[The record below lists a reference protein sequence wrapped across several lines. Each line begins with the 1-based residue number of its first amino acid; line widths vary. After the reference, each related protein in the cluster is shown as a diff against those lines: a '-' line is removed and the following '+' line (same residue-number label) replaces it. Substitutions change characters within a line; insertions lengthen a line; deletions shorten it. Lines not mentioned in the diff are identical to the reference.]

1 MPIAMTKL
9 DRNAFL
15 LVERFLAAFPQA
27 ESTDHTLI
35 AVSGGSDS
43 LALLELLHDARG
55 LKRFDHAPC
64 TAVYIDHGQRSE
76 TTRECEIVRA
86 AAKKLGAG
94 FETAAI
100 DRPDRSSEGDLRSQ
114 RYAKLDTIADRIGAD
129 WILTGHTRDDQIET
143 VVMRL
148 IRGAGRLGL
157 AGIRQ
162 RRDRIVRPLL
172 NIRRRELRDYLDR
185 RGIEWSDDPS
195 NDSNAYTRNRLRNDV
210 IPAILQAFG
219 PTSLEHLPDVSSR
232 LAVEDTYLDAQAS
245 RYQDLVVVGQG
256 QSIDLTALAEVPEA
270 LRPRLLRAWL
280 GQLSGGTMI
289 SMSQLVELEKLIR
302 SRAGSGRI
310 ELAGLQL
317 ERRYDRVARIS
328 PQNECYA
335 QPFLYKV
342 DPTRSSRFVG
352 PHGAW
357 EIRIDPH
364 PTGPPPLAR
373 GEHSESLDFDPSMLG
388 DEAVFRPLE
397 QGDRI
402 ELARHGMRKVR
413 DIMSDRHLA
422 LSLRR
427 DWPVLATERGLLW
440 VPGLAVAHDAVAA
453 DRDARR
459 VRLDWKGLHI

>member
-1 MPIAMTKL
+1 MTKL
-9 DRNAFL
+9 DRSAFH

-27 ESTDHTLI
+27 ESTDHALI

-43 LALLELLHDARG
+43 LALLELMHDTRC
-55 LKRFDHAPC
+55 LKGFDHAPC

-76 TTRECEIVRA
+76 TRQESEIVRA
-86 AAKKLGAG
+86 AARKLGAG

-100 DRPDRSSEGDLRSQ
+100 DQPHRSSEGDLRAQ
-114 RYAKLDTIADRIGAD
+114 RYGKLGAIADRIGAD

-148 IRGAGRLGL
+148 VRGAGRLGL
-157 AGIRQ
+157 AGIRR

-172 NIRRRELRDYLDR
+172 DITRRELRDYLDS

-195 NDSNAYTRNRLRNDV
+195 NDSDAYTRNRLRNDV
-210 IPAILQAFG
+210 IPTILEAFG
-219 PTSLEHLPDVSSR
+219 PTSLEHLPDVASR
-232 LAVEDTYLDAQAS
+232 LAVEDAFLEAEAG
-245 RYQDLVVVGQG
+245 RYQGLVVVGQG
-256 QSIDLTALAEVPEA
+256 DCVDLTALAEVPEA

-280 GQLSGGTMI
+280 GRLSGGAMI
-289 SMSQLVELEKLIR
+289 SMSQLAEVEKLAR
-302 SRAGSGRI
+302 SHAGSARI
-310 ELAGLQL
+310 EVAGLQL
-317 ERRYDRVARIS
+317 ERRYDRVTRIS

-342 DPTRSSRFVG
+342 DATKSCRFVG

-357 EIRIDPH
+357 EIRIDPN
-364 PTGPPPLAR
+364 PTGPLPLAR
-373 GEHSESLDFDPSMLG
+373 GAHSESLDFDPSVLG
-388 DEAVFRPLE
+388 DEAVFRPLA

-413 DIMSDRHLA
+413 DIMADRHLA
-422 LSLRR
+422 LALRSE
-427 DWPVLATERGLLW
+427 WPVLATERGVLW
-440 VPGLAVAHDAVAA
+440 VPGLAVARNAVPA
-453 DRDARR
+453 DRDASR